1 MFAGVEDSSYLCSA
15 FRIRGNGRPTS
26 ERKEP
31 TVSTAMCDER
41 ETGKRAALLLPL
53 YFRRADFLFI
63 TMPILIRSSTKP
75 PKLHIALCFLDFLF
89 HMSAAIPL
97 VTTGLSLAL
106 MMQKVGFAIVY

>member
-1 MFAGVEDSSYLCSA
+1 MFGDVELSSYLCRA
-15 FRIRGNGRPTS
+15 FRIVGNGRPTH

-41 ETGKRAALLLPL
+41 ESGKRAALLLPL

-63 TMPILIRSSTKP
+63 TMPILIRLSTKP

-89 HMSAAIPL
+89 HMTAAIPL
-97 VTTGLSLAL
+97 FTTGLSLAL
-106 MMQKVGFAIVY
+106 MMQKGGCAIV